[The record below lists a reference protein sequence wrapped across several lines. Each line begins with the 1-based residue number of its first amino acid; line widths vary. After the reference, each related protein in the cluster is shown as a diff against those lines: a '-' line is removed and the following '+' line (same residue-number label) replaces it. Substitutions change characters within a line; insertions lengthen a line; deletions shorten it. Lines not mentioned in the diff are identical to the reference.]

1 MIFKSDEYS
10 KGQLS
15 SNQIVNHN
23 HPFWESYSYHLHKEV
38 ILPQPND
45 HSGKVGVEVHSR
57 LTPASTFNENEKFS
71 LKSFSC
77 ILSTRPISTP
87 ASTSSTQK
95 PLVPQVPQL
104 PEFTKY
110 LKCLKKPQVPQVP
123 KYLKYPSTSSTSST
137 QVLQVPKY
145 LKYPSTS
152 STHPRTQYKN
162 TCCPPP
168 ELQPHSGKL
177 PASRQPPGTRV
188 PPLSSA
194 GSSQSRSTAPF
205 H

>member
-1 MIFKSDEYS
+1 M
-10 KGQLS
+10 
-15 SNQIVNHN
+15 
-23 HPFWESYSYHLHKEV
+23 

-123 KYLKYPSTSSTSST
+123 KYF
-137 QVLQVPKY
+137 
-145 LKYPSTS
+145 KYPSTS

>member
-1 MIFKSDEYS
+1 M
-10 KGQLS
+10 
-15 SNQIVNHN
+15 
-23 HPFWESYSYHLHKEV
+23 

-123 KYLKYPSTSSTSST
+123 KYFKYPSTSST
-137 QVLQVPKY
+137 QVPQVPIQKPNTKIPAALHPSCSLIVESSLPAASHQVPGSLLCHQQAHHSLVVLHLSIKKY
-145 LKYPSTS
+145 FNLKKSKHISLHPLPRIRHSV
-152 STHPRTQYKN
+152 HPR
-162 TCCPPP
+162 P
-168 ELQPHSGKL
+168 
-177 PASRQPPGTRV
+177 
-188 PPLSSA
+188 SS
-194 GSSQSRSTAPF
+194 SVRP
-205 H
+205 

>member
-1 MIFKSDEYS
+1 MNKFFKQDISFFYMNNSDFIAQDTENYREYS
-10 KGQLS
+10 
-15 SNQIVNHN
+15 
-23 HPFWESYSYHLHKEV
+23 
-38 ILPQPND
+38 LPYNWK
-45 HSGKVGVEVHSR
+45 KVGHRRQTGTKTWDFYIITPCGKRLRSTVEVNKYLAQNPDVECDRDVTNCNRPSD
-57 LTPASTFNENEKFS
+57 
-71 LKSFSC
+71 
-77 ILSTRPISTP
+77 LSTSRG
-87 ASTSSTQK
+87 
-95 PLVPQVPQL
+95 
-104 PEFTKY
+104 
-110 LKCLKKPQVPQVP
+110 
-123 KYLKYPSTSSTSST
+123 
-137 QVLQVPKY
+137 
-145 LKYPSTS
+145 PSTS